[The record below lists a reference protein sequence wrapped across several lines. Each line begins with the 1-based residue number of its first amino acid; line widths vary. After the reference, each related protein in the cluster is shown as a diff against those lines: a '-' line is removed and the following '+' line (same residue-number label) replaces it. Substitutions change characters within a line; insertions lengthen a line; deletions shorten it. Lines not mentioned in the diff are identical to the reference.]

1 MNKTTKSLLRLKK
14 EQNRERARANQKNA
28 TNEAEADGHTNSEN
42 IVSPVVEM
50 EENRIMPLFI
60 FIGNLKAPK
69 IGNTKMN
76 YMCTAS
82 HLKKTNE
89 IEVRGRMRYEATQ
102 RKTVFAFKEKFKLN
116 ELNLAKEKIRKAYEA
131 MRTGM
136 WLIETTPTYELNF
149 EVNESLD
156 SIIKKI
162 NDSDQFNVTQ
172 LDKK

>member
-1 MNKTTKSLLRLKK
+1 MSKITKNLLRLKK
-14 EQNRERARANQKNA
+14 EQNREETRANQNNA
-28 TNEAEADGHTNSEN
+28 MNGAETDGPTNSEN
-42 IVSPVVEM
+42 IASPVVEM
-50 EENRIMPLFI
+50 EETRVMTLFI

-102 RKTVFAFKEKFKLN
+102 RKTVFTFKEKFKLN
-116 ELNLAKEKIRKAYEA
+116 ELNLAKEKIRKAYEV

-149 EVNESLD
+149 EVNESF
-156 SIIKKI
+156 KA
-162 NDSDQFNVTQ
+162 
-172 LDKK
+172 